1 MELRNL
7 EHNLQGKSQT
17 QTKEKRMSTE
27 PATSPGR
34 AQSKTIRAVNDSVIA
49 IYKSHEEA
57 EEAVRKLEQGGIPIN
72 KISIIGRDF
81 QLREDVQGYYRPSDA
96 AKEGAGFG
104 AWFGGLFGLLMGFG
118 FFVFPIAGTLVVLG
132 PMAGMI
138 AGAIGG
144 AGLGALMNALMALGI
159 SKEQALKYQARL
171 QAGEFLVSVVGTPEE
186 VERAQMLLAGKG
198 ELEIETYHA
207 AQKAA

>member
-1 MELRNL
+1 
-7 EHNLQGKSQT
+7 
-17 QTKEKRMSTE
+17 MST
-27 PATSPGR
+27 ATAVPV
-34 AQSKTIRAVNDSVIA
+34 SKTKRQSAQPLNESVIA
-49 IYKSHEEA
+49 VYTSHNEA
-57 EEAVRKLEQGGIPIN
+57 EEAVRKLERGGIPIQ

-118 FFVFPIAGTLVVLG
+118 FFLFPVAGAVVVLG
-132 PMAGMI
+132 PLAGLV

-144 AGLGALMNALMALGI
+144 AGIGALVNVLIGLGM

-171 QAGEFLVSVVGTPEE
+171 QAGEFLVSVIGTSGEIQSAYNLLKGTGEVDIQTFEPEE
-186 VERAQMLLAGKG
+186 N
-198 ELEIETYHA
+198 A
-207 AQKAA
+207 A

>member
-1 MELRNL
+1 
-7 EHNLQGKSQT
+7 
-17 QTKEKRMSTE
+17 MSTTIAN
-27 PATSPGR
+27 PSTKNKTLNPTVASAT
-34 AQSKTIRAVNDSVIA
+34 DSIVA
-49 IYKSHEEA
+49 IYKTHQEA
-57 EEAVRKLEQGGIPIN
+57 EEAVRELERAGIPIK

-118 FFVFPIAGTLVVLG
+118 LFVLPIAGTVVVLG
-132 PMAGMI
+132 PLAGLI

-144 AGLGALMNALMALGI
+144 AGIGALINALIALGM

-171 QAGEFLVSVVGTPEE
+171 QAGEFLVTVIGTSEE
-186 VERAQMLLAGKG
+186 IERAAEVIDSTNNIEAQTFKG
-198 ELEIETYHA
+198 VQA
-207 AQKAA
+207 VV